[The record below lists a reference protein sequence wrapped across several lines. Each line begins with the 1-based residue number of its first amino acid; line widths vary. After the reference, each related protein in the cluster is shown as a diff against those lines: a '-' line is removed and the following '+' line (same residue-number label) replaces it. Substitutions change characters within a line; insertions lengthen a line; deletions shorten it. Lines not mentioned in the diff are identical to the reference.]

1 MVTGFDPLS
10 YTKIV
15 PRARI
20 LVTGERQVM
29 MIRKVALL
37 LLMSIPLA
45 GAVTTATPVPVLAVM
60 AGLILLALS
69 VSGRVGQQQ

>member
-1 MVTGFDPLS
+1 MFR
-10 YTKIV
+10 KM
-15 PRARI
+15 I
-20 LVTGERQVM
+20 LF
-29 MIRKVALL
+29 

-45 GAVTTATPVPVLAVM
+45 GAITTATPLPVLAVM